1 MTFQLSVIE
10 KTGYLHCLVTG
21 KNTMENVAGYL
32 QAIQREC
39 ETRNCFSVLIE
50 ENLSGR
56 RLETW
61 DVYQVV
67 AEGSGRSAGR
77 FEAIAFVDVNA
88 LGDLMSFAETV
99 AVNRG
104 LPVTVFATVAEAEAW
119 LAGKAR

>member
-1 MTFQLSVIE
+1 MSFQLSVIE
-10 KTGYLHCLVTG
+10 KPGYLHCVVTG

-32 QAIQREC
+32 QAVQREC

-88 LGDLMSFAETV
+88 QGELMKFAETV

-104 LPVTVFATVAEAEAW
+104 LPVNVFATVAEAEAW
-119 LAGKAR
+119 LASRVR